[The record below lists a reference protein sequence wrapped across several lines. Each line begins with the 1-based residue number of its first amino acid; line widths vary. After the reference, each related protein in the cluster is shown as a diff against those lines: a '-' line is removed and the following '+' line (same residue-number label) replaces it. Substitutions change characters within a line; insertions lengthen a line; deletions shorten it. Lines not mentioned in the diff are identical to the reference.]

1 MLGYESTKPEVTFA
15 NDPHCSITLPHLT
28 HTHLSPHSLPL
39 QSLNLA
45 VVGSEIVGLVPLK
58 AMLMSAEHYIQ
69 QENLFVLHDH
79 QKLRL
84 VVERLGLSS
93 LHEFKLQDKIIE

>member
-1 MLGYESTKPEVTFA
+1 M
-15 NDPHCSITLPHLT
+15 HT
-28 HTHLSPHSLPL
+28 HTCTHTPPLL

-69 QENLFVLHDH
+69 QENLFLLHDH

-93 LHEFKLQDKIIE
+93 LREFKLQDKIIE